1 MFNKKHIFILII
13 IAFVIGLTTSYLT
26 YTEGVISDSLNK
38 PPEDIRKEALEN
50 YYDGNLEESEKLYQ
64 KLVTNNNFNK
74 EDIYN
79 LTFIRQ
85 ELGKLQK
92 AIETLHILQNS
103 DEKSDSL
110 SFNLAKLHFQ
120 KGNMDKSEEYLK
132 EVYDNLTEANINDRE
147 KELLFFYRGKIAL
160 KQNKFE
166 KAEKLFEEGINYNS
180 DNPLYYL
187 GKAEVM
193 DKKGNTPAAIDNY
206 HQALKLDYS
215 ISNVYSNIAEGY
227 DDLNNEELSYQYWKE
242 SLNKGDNKD
251 KAKKRIK
258 ILEDKHPQLAAKEEE
273 KKRKERE
280 DINWIDIEEFSKKDS
295 VPEISVGLIDNADN
309 IIFQTNSDFIIKT
322 RKTNITLVKGSAN
335 EEWTI
340 KTNNDNYEISS
351 ENDIRITHQIEDD
364 LEITTEKENGLIA
377 LYNVKY
383 GQGYFWGGEEDRQYR
398 GRINIKPNSA
408 NSFNVINN
416 LSLTEYLLSVVPAEM
431 PSFWPDEALKAQTVA
446 ARSYTLNN
454 LGRHA
459 NKGYDLC
466 ANVHCAAYNGVESEN
481 IRTNRAVMETRGEV
495 AKYDDEIIDAVF
507 NSNSGGFVEN
517 SEEIWGNDHPHLVEN
532 HTMKEDDYQFPL
544 SPTQLYKWLI
554 NKPSSYSLNKYI
566 NENNYRWLKLTS
578 IDYIKERYNLS
589 EIKNIIIRERSKGGT
604 VQKIEIIS
612 KDKNLIIKGDNIRSA
627 LGGLRSSRFVME
639 KIYSNN
645 EIQEVLFYGGGFGHS
660 VGLDQSAAAGLAESG
675 NKYEDIIKYFYKD
688 VKISELD

>member
-431 PSFWPDEALKAQTVA
+431 PSFWPEEALKAQTVA